1 MTNYLSLFKQP
12 QKIIFDLGNLVD
24 DTYTAA
30 FNVTLTASFFSAPD
44 ATSPADVILP
54 VSAQQAAANAAS
66 VFTVPPDTASSLL
79 TLPRNVRRAVF
90 TVAATG
96 QGQEEVICILYS
108 DTFRHLANTASSGG
122 AMFCSLKSTPFLKV
136 ARCTATP
143 LLERSR
149 S

>member
-24 DTYTAA
+24 STYTAA

-44 ATSPADVILP
+44 SISPADVILP
-54 VSAQQAAANAAS
+54 VSARQSSANAAS

-79 TLPRNVRRAVF
+79 TLPRNAQRAVF

-96 QGQEEVICILYS
+96 QSQEEVCIVPP
-108 DTFRHLANTASSGG
+108 
-122 AMFCSLKSTPFLKV
+122 MVVCSIG
-136 ARCTATP
+136 
-143 LLERSR
+143 
-149 S
+149 